1 MPLFSLL
8 FLLFFLFSLFLLL
21 LLFKFFLFL
30 LLLARP
36 LLSARSGCA
45 EAVIAAPL
53 QLLVGHLPHLAIE
66 QFIALATAR
75 FGRAISTR
83 ALLGRAIVDLEKPHE
98 AVLVARVTAC
108 MVRDEG
114 RMGREGG

>member
-8 FLLFFLFSLFLLL
+8 FLLFFLFFLFLLL

-30 LLLARP
+30 LLT
-36 LLSARSGCA
+36 ARSGCA